1 MIELDPQQQEKMAL
15 YVHEVLRFRKAL
27 NLTSVDDEAE
37 FYQRFIHPT
46 LAMIPY
52 IPRHHGRFL
61 DIGSGMGVPGV
72 PLMIAM
78 PDMVGVLVERRK
90 KRAEFLRHILRRV
103 RLRGEV
109 YDADVRHLPCLNID
123 LFTARAVTEPASLFD
138 MCTPHANKGAV
149 AVMPVSGTAPL
160 QAHGDWKPV
169 EHSFVDAVNT
179 QQIQHYAWHGQEDV
193 SRET

>member
-27 NLTSVDDEAE
+27 NLTSVSDEAA

-46 LAMIPY
+46 LAMLPY
-52 IPRHHGRFL
+52 MPRHGRLL

-103 RLRGEV
+103 GLRGEV

-123 LFTARAVTEPASLFD
+123 LFTARAVTEPASLLS
-138 MCTPHANKGAV
+138 MCAPHSNVGAV
-149 AVMPVSGTAPL
+149 AVMPVSSEAPL
-160 QAHGDWKPV
+160 QAYGDWKPV
-169 EHSFVDAVNT
+169 EHSFVDAVNA
-179 QQIQHYAWHGQEDV
+179 QQIQHYEWHGQEDV